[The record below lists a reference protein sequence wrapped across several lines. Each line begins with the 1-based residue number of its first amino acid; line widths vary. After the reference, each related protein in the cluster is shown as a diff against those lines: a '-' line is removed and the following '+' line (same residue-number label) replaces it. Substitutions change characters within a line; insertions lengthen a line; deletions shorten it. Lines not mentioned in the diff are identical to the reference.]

1 MKNVEIPKLG
11 RGLKRKETIEF
22 NFSDEEEEDE
32 EDKPIKKNEK
42 N

>member
-22 NFSDEEEEDE
+22 NFSDEEDE
-32 EDKPIKKNEK
+32 EDKPIKKKKKIE
-42 N
+42 